1 MRQDWRASAVTRPE
15 HARSPRQQQ
24 QQTTNNKQQTTN
36 NKQQTANNKQQTN
49 KQTTNNKQ
57 QTTNNKQQTT
67 HNTQHTTHNKQ
78 HNKQQTTNNKNN
90 NNNRSDL
97 QTCHSETFSFSFEH
111 QQKLPGTSLI
121 FYRFPKP
128 CPRSKTHRRIPS
140 DQPRWL
146 STQTPWRGSGRIT
159 GPMKR
164 RSENGRQKLG
174 LLGIDGRLLGVGL

>member
-1 MRQDWRASAVTRPE
+1 MQDLPDNNNN
-15 HARSPRQQQ
+15 
-24 QQTTNNKQQTTN
+24 NNKQQTTN
-36 NKQQTANNKQQTN
+36 NKQQTANSKQQTTNN
-49 KQTTNNKQ
+49 KQTNKQ
-57 QTTNNKQQTT
+57 QTTNNKQHTT
-67 HNTQHTTHNKQ
+67 HNTQ
-78 HNKQQTTNNKNN
+78 QTTNN